1 MGFLSPLNLLWLAG
15 SIGLLVLIYLRSRA
29 RMTVEVSSLM
39 LFEEIGAPVI
49 QRRML
54 RLDALFWLEAITLS
68 ALSLALAG
76 LYLRVAQPI
85 ASYRTHALV
94 FDLGAAMG
102 AREGSR
108 TRLDTARA
116 AALQMVARAPV
127 GARFSIV
134 SYALGAHVTHAASA
148 DRAATG
154 AALASLETAAVAP
167 RPAALKAALIQA
179 RDAAT
184 IDLFTDRP
192 PPPAMVA
199 DVIDPGRLKVHLVGS
214 SADNLALVSLDPGT
228 PGIRQ
233 GHAVIR
239 SFAQHPMAS
248 TLSIESDR
256 GEHLRVPIIIAPQ
269 AEAVVPF
276 GPLAR
281 GGLIHAHLV
290 TAGDA
295 LAADDD
301 RWAYVA
307 PGDAHNRALVLSSDP
322 AVRDDL
328 SRILLGINQNLT
340 VAAFNPAQYR
350 RAPNEAPYELIVM
363 HDAYVAGLHAPAF
376 LLIYPP
382 ASGASGI
389 KIAGSLR
396 AVELEDRHE
405 PGAGGENLLL
415 GAARELVLP
424 AGSNVLARAAADPGH
439 NAVPLA
445 AITDDGDRHIGV
457 LAFDV
462 REHLLINPD
471 DLEALLL
478 TVQIVKLLT
487 APERLQVV
495 TTASYVTVPAPRGA
509 TVIEP
514 GGNSRKLV
522 ADGAGRVGFT
532 ALEAGRYRL
541 STPAGEL
548 SIYANYFD
556 EQESDLAAGPQLAES
571 APQPANREY
580 PVQPMTTGVLAL
592 SAWLVALAIL
602 GLLAESLLL
611 TRDWWSRRVLR
622 HV

>member
-1 MGFLSPLNLLWLAG
+1 MGLLSPLNLLWLAG
-15 SIGLLVLIYLRSRA
+15 SIGVLVLIYLRSRA
-29 RMTVEVSSLM
+29 RMTVEVSSLR

-76 LYLRVAQPI
+76 LYLRVSRPI
-85 ASYRTHALV
+85 ASYRSHALV

-102 AREGSR
+102 AREGSG

-127 GARFSIV
+127 GTRFSII
-134 SYALGAHVTHAASA
+134 SYALSAHVTHAASA
-148 DRAATG
+148 DRAANA

-199 DVIDPGRLKVHLVGS
+199 DVIDPARLKVHLIGV

-239 SFAQHPMAS
+239 SFDRHPMAS
-248 TLSIESDR
+248 TLTIESDR
-256 GEHLRVPIIIAPQ
+256 GEHLTVPIIIAPQ

-276 GPLAR
+276 GPLKR
-281 GGLIHAHLV
+281 GGLIHAHLA
-290 TAGDA
+290 TADDA
-295 LAADDD
+295 LAADND

-350 RAPNEAPYELIVM
+350 STPNEAPYELIVM
-363 HDAYVAGLHAPAF
+363 HNVYVPGLHAPAL

-389 KIAGSLR
+389 RVAGSLR
-396 AVELEDRHE
+396 TVELDDRHE
-405 PGAGGENLLL
+405 PGAAGENLLL
-415 GAARELVLP
+415 GAARKLVLP
-424 AGSNVLARAAADPGH
+424 AGSDVLARAAEDSGH
-439 NAVPLA
+439 TAIPLA
-445 AITDDGDRHIGV
+445 AITDDGDSHVGV

-462 REHLLINPD
+462 RDHLLINPD

-487 APERLQVV
+487 APEHLKVV

-509 TVIEP
+509 TLIEP
-514 GGNSRKLV
+514 GGSSRKLV
-522 ADGAGRVGFT
+522 ADSSGRVGFT
-532 ALEAGRYRL
+532 ALEAGHYRL
-541 STPAGEL
+541 STAAGEL
-548 SIYANYFD
+548 SVYANYFD
-556 EQESDLAAGPQLAES
+556 EQESDLAARPQTTRSGPQ
-571 APQPANREY
+571 PVNREF
-580 PVQPMTTGVLAL
+580 PAQPMTTGVLAL
-592 SAWLVALAIL
+592 GVWLVALAIL
-602 GLLAESLLL
+602 GLLGESLLL
-611 TRDWWSRRVLR
+611 TRDWWSRRILR